1 MEYGISLIFFSVKA
15 PEAYRY
21 LLGQA
26 NSCLIL
32 RIIKWLPSINIT
44 LFFTNT
50 DKLSYYS
57 EAPPMC

>member
-1 MEYGISLIFFSVKA
+1 MEYGISLIFFSVKV

-26 NSCLIL
+26 NSCLTL

-50 DKLSYYS
+50 DKLSDYS
-57 EAPPMC
+57 